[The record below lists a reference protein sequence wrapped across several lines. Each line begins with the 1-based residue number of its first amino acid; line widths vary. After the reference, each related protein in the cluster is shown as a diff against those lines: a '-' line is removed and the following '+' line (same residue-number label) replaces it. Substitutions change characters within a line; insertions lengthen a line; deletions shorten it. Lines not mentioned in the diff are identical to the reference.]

1 MGGISSGNYGGKRTT
16 NRMSQLDIRKI
27 NRAGSLEVGLYSRTA
42 NVEIHADT
50 NRVTLSYR
58 RENHVGVWEEYRCA
72 VNLDWT
78 HCNYGGKR
86 PWWVCPDC
94 GKCVAVL
101 YGGRRFA
108 CRHCHDL
115 TYTSTRAAPGSEH
128 YARAKKVRMK
138 LGWGGGVASPMGDRP
153 KGMHWKTY
161 LRLLTQLSCHGMAAL
176 PSTDKLVTQVN
187 NRLGRQIAL
196 VASARRT
203 ASADK
208 QCSAGS

>member
-1 MGGISSGNYGGKRTT
+1 MDGSSSGRHGGKRTT
-16 NRMSQLDIRKI
+16 NRMHQLDIRKI
-27 NRAGSLEVGLYSRTA
+27 NRAGALEVGLYSRTA

-50 NRVTLSYR
+50 NRVSLNYR
-58 RENHVGVWEEYRCA
+58 CENQVGEWREYRYA

-78 HCNYGGKR
+78 PCNYGGKR

-94 GKCVAVL
+94 GKRVAIL

-115 TYTSTRAAPGSEH
+115 TYKSTRTAPGSEH
-128 YARAKKVRMK
+128 YARANKVRMR

-161 LRLLTQLSCHGMAAL
+161 LRLLTQLSGHGMAAIS
-176 PSTDKLVTQVN
+176 STDKLVTQIN
-187 NRLGRQIAL
+187 SRLSR
-196 VASARRT
+196 
-203 ASADK
+203 
-208 QCSAGS
+208 